1 VKQSMILECAMQ
13 DDLMRVVRALSYTDR
28 LMRVVRSL
36 SSNDPHLRPAMRKRN
51 QDAVE
56 FIQELARENMQL
68 RTELSN
74 YEG

>member
-1 VKQSMILECAMQ
+1 MVKRS
-13 DDLMRVVRALSYTDR
+13 DDLMRIVRALSYTDR

-36 SSNDPHLRPAMRKRN
+36 SSNDPHLHPKVRKRN

-56 FIQELARENMQL
+56 FIRELARENMRLQ
-68 RTELSN
+68 TELSN